1 MNSKIKSGFLILVLI
16 QAAHSIEEYI
26 GRLWEVFPPAKFLT
40 SLFSENHEKGFL
52 IVNIGLLTF
61 GILCWWFPIRGN
73 YSAAKGILWFW
84 IILETINGIGHTVW
98 SIIQKEYTPGVVTAP
113 LLFIV
118 AVYLAIIT
126 ARLSRHKQ

>member
-52 IVNIGLLTF
+52 IVNIGFLTF

-73 YSAAKGILWFW
+73 YSAANGILWFW
-84 IILETINGIGHTVW
+84 IILETINGVGHPIW

-113 LLFIV
+113 LLFVV
-118 AVYLAIIT
+118 AAYLAIT
-126 ARLSRHKQ
+126 MVRLTRHKQ